1 MSELFGWLKINLI
14 YRIPMGFRKMVRLE
28 SGDFKY
34 LFSHQNGSFNQQRQN
49 NHLNFVHRANSSY
62 RMGSGEDRE

>member
-28 SGDFKY
+28 SGDAE
-34 LFSHQNGSFNQQRQN
+34 FSRK
-49 NHLNFVHRANSSY
+49 
-62 RMGSGEDRE
+62 RMGRDLLGLRAIRASIDLGSDIGWSR